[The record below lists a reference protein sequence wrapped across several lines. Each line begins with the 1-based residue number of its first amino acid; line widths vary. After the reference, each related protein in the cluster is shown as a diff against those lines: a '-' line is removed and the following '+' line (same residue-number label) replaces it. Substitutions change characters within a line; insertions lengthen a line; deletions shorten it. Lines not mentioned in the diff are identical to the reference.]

1 MPADDTLCS
10 VSAPDV
16 ELTVVVPPIT
26 ASVVDPVTLTVSSV
40 STVPPASVIFSTS
53 DASDAAGIDVALV
66 VPSNR

>member
-26 ASVVDPVTLTVSSV
+26 ASVVDPV
-40 STVPPASVIFSTS
+40 
-53 DASDAAGIDVALV
+53 
-66 VPSNR
+66 